1 MFKYGWDNWHKESE
15 QGRQAEVINISSNNN
30 VSHHKEVKKKV
41 NNKSNDPN
49 LLAPLIDSLW
59 NCGALILNKLIKQK
73 FDLEKY
79 FKSIE
84 MKNKQEVLV
93 KLEKKKNT

>member
-1 MFKYGWDNWHKESE
+1 MFKYGWENWQKESE
-15 QGRQAEVINISSNNN
+15 EGRQSASINISCNNN

-41 NNKSNDPN
+41 NNKSNEPN

-59 NCGALILNKLIKQK
+59 NCGALILNKLIKPR

-79 FKSIE
+79 FNHLSKMQSY
-84 MKNKQEVLV
+84 QQYLY
-93 KLEKKKNT
+93 